1 MKFKTLVWRMKDDA
15 FPELTPEHRETII
28 GAEEA
33 MCEMN
38 AEYGYKQGLR
48 AGLITGGIG
57 LAAGC
62 IATAVTCIK
71 LNKKQKSETEK
82 KKD

>member
-28 GAEEA
+28 RAEET

-48 AGLITGGIG
+48 
-57 LAAGC
+57 
-62 IATAVTCIK
+62 V
-71 LNKKQKSETEK
+71 
-82 KKD
+82 